1 MIKKV
6 LKTLTNSALLLV
18 LLGML
23 ILPIGSMGI
32 MSFKENTAVLSAQ
45 DTKEPENTVLTPTR
59 PIPKEVED
67 VILKMEAA
75 YKESSS
81 SSAPATVQK

>member
-1 MIKKV
+1 MISKV

-32 MSFKENTAVLSAQ
+32 ISFKENTAVLSAQ
-45 DTKEPENTVLTPTR
+45 DTKMPGNTVETPSR

-67 VILKMEAA
+67 VILKMEDA
-75 YKESSS
+75 YKQS
-81 SSAPATVQK
+81 SSAPTVVKP

>member
-1 MIKKV
+1 MIKK
-6 LKTLTNSALLLV
+6 LFKTITNSALLLV

-32 MSFKENTAVLSAQ
+32 IRFNENTAVLSAQ
-45 DTKEPENTVLTPTR
+45 DANVPETIELTPTR
-59 PIPKEVED
+59 PIPKEVEE
-67 VILKMEAA
+67 VILQMEKA

-81 SSAPATVQK
+81 APTEIKP

>member
-1 MIKKV
+1 MISKV

-32 MSFKENTAVLSAQ
+32 IRFNEKATVLSAQ
-45 DTKEPENTVLTPTR
+45 DTKAPENTVETPSR
-59 PIPKEVED
+59 PIPKEVEE
-67 VILKMEAA
+67 VILKMENA

-81 SSAPATVQK
+81 TPTVVKP